1 MRKNL
6 SVWDAPA
13 IVLTALRRFAR
24 LRAPE
29 AAASLA
35 YYALF
40 SLFPLLIFL
49 VVVGSFVLEEE
60 QVRETVFFWLAN
72 LFPAASDLIARNLD
86 FVIARRGPAGVTAI
100 VAMLWSGS
108 GAFTALARNINRAW
122 PGARPRNFLM
132 GRLVGLVIITVLVM
146 LLFLSLFAGA
156 VVRWFP
162 LVSRFL
168 SLTNRAP
175 FNRLWGLATAN
186 LFAPGLTFVMFLVL
200 YRWTPNADVRW
211 TEAAWGAATATFGW
225 RLAVSAFTWYL
236 SSGLVNYQLVYGTLG
251 TVIAL
256 LFWIYLSSLVTLLGA
271 HLGAAIALHR
281 RAKVNRA

>member
-1 MRKNL
+1 M
-6 SVWDAPA
+6 
-13 IVLTALRRFAR
+13 
-24 LRAPE
+24 
-29 AAASLA
+29 A

-49 VVVGSFVLEEE
+49 VVVGSFVLEGE

-72 LFPAASDLIARNLD
+72 LFPTASGLIARNLD
-86 FVIARRGPAGVTAI
+86 FVIARRGPAGATAI

-146 LLFLSLFAGA
+146 LLFISLFAGA

-162 LVSRFL
+162 FLSRLLSLAGSAAYSRF
-168 SLTNRAP
+168 
-175 FNRLWGLATAN
+175 WGLATAN
-186 LFAPGLTFVMFLVL
+186 LFAPALTFLMFLVL

-225 RLAVSAFTWYL
+225 RVAVYAFTWYL

-256 LFWIYLSSLVTLLGA
+256 MFWIYLSSLVTLFGA

-281 RAKVNRA
+281 RAKATLE